1 MRRHQSTVFSIA
13 LHFLADRSAAEE
25 LAQDVFLQ
33 LHANLATM
41 KSEDHMKFWLRK
53 VTAHR
58 CIDYKRRRKLP
69 QVSLDD
75 APEPAAPTQ
84 SSDPFL
90 ARRLRQYVASLP
102 EKPRLVVILR
112 YQEDMRA
119 EDIAEVLAMPLAT
132 VKSHLQRSLAMLREK
147 VTRAIGEVTTMTDM
161 NMNKDTNG
169 LDDALK
175 SALRRQEAPDG
186 FADRVMARVAAHA
199 GQTQEARRDSWLSLF
214 TQPFVRWTALAAFA
228 TAMILGV
235 HVYNVHREQARGEAA
250 KQRLM
255 LALHVAGSK
264 LQLAKAKVN
273 EMNANQTGTSR

>member
-1 MRRHQSTVFSIA
+1 MAERTDAERSADISGKDISGNDLAVTDLGATDFGATDFGATDFAEIVRRHQSAVFSIA

-33 LHANLATM
+33 LYANLSTM

-58 CIDYKRRRKLP
+58 CIDYKRRRRPP

-75 APEPAAPTQ
+75 APEPAAPTK
-84 SSDPFL
+84 SSDLFL

-119 EDIAEVLAMPLAT
+119 EDIAEVMAMPLAT

-147 VTRAIGEVTTMTDM
+147 VTRALGEVT
-161 NMNKDTNG
+161 
-169 LDDALK
+169 L
-175 SALRRQEAPDG
+175 
-186 FADRVMARVAAHA
+186 
-199 GQTQEARRDSWLSLF
+199 
-214 TQPFVRWTALAAFA
+214 
-228 TAMILGV
+228 
-235 HVYNVHREQARGEAA
+235 
-250 KQRLM
+250 
-255 LALHVAGSK
+255 
-264 LQLAKAKVN
+264 
-273 EMNANQTGTSR
+273 